1 MPFLAVRNVY
11 AIISAFGHG
20 PNNRWDSVNGSAAI
34 FACMVLLMEYFV
46 VLIYLVVGLK
56 VYPDQIGQN
65 SNVTPKTT
73 GNQGSADVEGKG
85 GRVMRY

>member
-46 VLIYLVVGLK
+46 VSIYLSVGLK
-56 VYPDQIGQN
+56 LVLNQIGRDA
-65 SNVTPKTT
+65 NVAPKTT
-73 GNQGSADVEGKG
+73 GKQESAGV
-85 GRVMRY
+85 